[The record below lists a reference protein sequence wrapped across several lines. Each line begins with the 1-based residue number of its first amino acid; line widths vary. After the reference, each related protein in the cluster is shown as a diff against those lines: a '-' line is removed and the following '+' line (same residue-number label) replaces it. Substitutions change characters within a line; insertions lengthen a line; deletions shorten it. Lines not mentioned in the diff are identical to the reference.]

1 MKTQQEILNRIEEVK
16 SNDFFGHQ
24 RSDLID
30 YLDFENAKPFLKDD
44 VTAEQWEKES
54 KSPKQVMIDYLSFA
68 WEKANEKRSVSAAR
82 SMAHYTAWLWLD
94 GDETLHKT
102 LSDYSDYGKPELIEI
117 CKYLGVDHL
126 QYDAGVD

>member
-94 GDETLHKT
+94 GEKHYIKRFPIIAIMGNLNSLKSASI
-102 LSDYSDYGKPELIEI
+102 L
-117 CKYLGVDHL
+117 
-126 QYDAGVD
+126 A